1 MLPRCCVCLVLPF
14 CSGSLVGLGLTAHS
28 ISLWL
33 TKLVWAEA
41 PNKQL
46 TSHGPSCH
54 LASLPL
60 QTLSIWIHT
69 MPGMP
74 GSSSRC
80 CQAPVP
86 AHGPGVPT
94 FEVRY
99 YEIFI
104 PQKSNQ
110 TLAKAAQRVGGSPSL
125 EVLQS
130 HGNVALRDTS
140 SGHRDLRGLSES

>member
-1 MLPRCCVCLVLPF
+1 
-14 CSGSLVGLGLTAHS
+14 
-28 ISLWL
+28 
-33 TKLVWAEA
+33 
-41 PNKQL
+41 
-46 TSHGPSCH
+46 
-54 LASLPL
+54 
-60 QTLSIWIHT
+60 

-110 TLAKAAQRVGGSPSL
+110 TLAKAAQRVGGGVTIPGGSP
-125 EVLQS
+125 EPWEC
-130 HGNVALRDTS
+130 GTE
-140 SGHRDLRGLSES
+140 GHEQWA